1 MIAAMLLA
9 AVMVQEPIAAE
20 PPQKPDIIRTAAPD
34 EVAAWVAFDLATLP
48 AEVRGDVFYLWVPP
62 WAEGNW
68 HHAFALAVN
77 VGLSRAGTVQR
88 PEVIAQGWLQRWYL
102 PKLIP
107 NRAER
112 VRVSRVLRD
121 AIAGDPYFR
130 QQPDSPFITNTGL
143 HAVVAERAEPLM
155 RLLGIEDVPVMR
167 GDYALEQLLSAL
179 DGGRYLEFREMAAIE
194 PTSDRTPE
202 QLLLSRFG
210 LFREQAIQADGDERV
225 GMWFS
230 EVSKKPRIVLF
241 LRGLAGYGWITD
253 DMSRN
258 DITPGVH
265 MLYNL
270 LKTKPAGHEIILEMP
285 NGFHLYVVT
294 DADGTIL
301 RQAPDHVVTDE
312 VAAQYTEA
320 ILNGGAISCIRC
332 HASGSGLRDCP
343 NDVATMLSTDAS
355 ILADLGLS
363 DLEES
368 EDEIA
373 KRYAG
378 RGAERHLEQGRENLA
393 IAVDELTNGEMT
405 VEQLFTLAGQIYAR
419 RRWHRVTPGT
429 ALEEAGYQIRPFG
442 PPAQRLFAELAAPVQ
457 QPSLGV
463 SIVELPEI
471 VSLRSGVPIGRAE
484 FDRAFP
490 VLFERLRLRG
500 F

>member
-9 AVMVQEPIAAE
+9 AIMVQEPAIAE
-20 PPQKPDIIRTAAPD
+20 PPPPPDIIRTTAPD

-48 AEVRGDVFYLWVPP
+48 ESVRGDVFYLWLPP
-62 WAEGNW
+62 WGEASW

-77 VGLSRAGTVQR
+77 TGISRAGTVQH
-88 PEVIAQGWLQRWYL
+88 PDVIGQGWLQRWYL
-102 PKLIP
+102 PKLVP
-107 NRAER
+107 NHAER
-112 VRVSRVLRD
+112 VRVARVLRD
-121 AIAGDPYFR
+121 AIADDPYFR
-130 QQPDSPFITNTGL
+130 QQPGSPFFTNSGL
-143 HAVVAERAEPLM
+143 HPVIAERAEPLM
-155 RLLGIEDVPVMR
+155 ELLGIEDVPVMR
-167 GDYALEQLLSAL
+167 GDYALEQMLSAL
-179 DGGRYLEFREMAAIE
+179 DGGRYLEFRGMADIV
-194 PTSDRTPE
+194 PTSDRTAE

-210 LFREQAIQADGDERV
+210 MFRDQAIQVDGDERV

-230 EVSKKPRIVLF
+230 EVSHKPRIVLF

-258 DITPGVH
+258 DIRPDVH
-265 MLYNL
+265 MIYNL
-270 LKTKPAGHEIILEMP
+270 LQTKPAGHEIILELP

-343 NDVATMLSTDAS
+343 NDVATMLSTDAT
-355 ILADLGLS
+355 ILADLGLTE
-363 DLEES
+363 LEES
-368 EDEIA
+368 QDEIA

-393 IAVDELTNGEMT
+393 IAVDTLTAGEMT
-405 VEQLFTLAGQIYAR
+405 VEELFTLAGQIYAR
-419 RRWHRVTPGT
+419 RRWHRVEPGM

-442 PPAQRLFAELAAPVQ
+442 PPAQRLLSELLAPVQ

-463 SIVELPEI
+463 SVVELPEI
-471 VSLRSGVPIGRAE
+471 VSLRSGVPIGRSE

-490 VLFERLRLRG
+490 VFIERLRLRG